1 MRATFLALIFDIF
14 IQQHRRGHQDPRHR
28 PNGQQWRR
36 SGGGGSP
43 AAACSAPGDAGVS
56 EDGRGDDAA
65 AAAGDGGNGG
75 GEAAVR
81 DGLDAPH
88 QVRHQV
94 QEAEQHEVV
103 CTPLLIS
110 LDPISM
116 PYW

>member
-1 MRATFLALIFDIF
+1 M
-14 IQQHRRGHQDPRHR
+14 
-28 PNGQQWRR
+28 
-36 SGGGGSP
+36 
-43 AAACSAPGDAGVS
+43 AACSAPGDAGVS

-65 AAAGDGGNGG
+65 AAAGGGNGGG

-81 DGLDAPH
+81 DGLDAPG

-94 QEAEQHEVV
+94 QEAEQHKVV